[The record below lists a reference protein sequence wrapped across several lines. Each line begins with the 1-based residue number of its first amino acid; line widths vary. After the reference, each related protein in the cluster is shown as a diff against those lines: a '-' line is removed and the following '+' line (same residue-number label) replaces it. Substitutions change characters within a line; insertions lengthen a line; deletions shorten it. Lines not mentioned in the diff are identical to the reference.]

1 MEIGDISFYGLFP
14 LIAFTFLVC
23 VMVMY
28 KSLSRTDFTSHRFFG
43 AFSTISIS
51 GVVLVSQVIR
61 WRQFDIKKLGE
72 NDLTTLNGLVST
84 DRTSAISIIVICAIA
99 IVASLVAISYLKE
112 REDFPAAEFYILLQC
127 AIVGMF
133 AMVMANDFI
142 AMFVALEVLSIPLYV
157 LTALDR
163 RRVRSLEGGFKYFIM
178 GAASSAVFLYG
189 IALQYGISG
198 TTALVPPTETT
209 SIGVIATV
217 FILAGLLFKVAA
229 VPFHFWSPDVYQGA
243 PTPVT
248 VFMSA
253 ITKLVAFVALVRI
266 ISGGAIDSS
275 ESGAAARIVLT
286 ITCIASALFGSIVA
300 LRQSN
305 IKRALAY
312 SSISHT
318 AYILLALKDGS
329 TQSLQAVI
337 TYVVIYAFVIAGTF
351 TVVSVLSGSNEQND
365 SIAGVSGLAKRNPW
379 LAGSLTVLLFAQAGI
394 PLTSGFIAKFDV
406 FRVAF
411 EEEFYVTGIIVL
423 IATVIA
429 AAFYLRMVLAI
440 YSESFG
446 EDSADET
453 KEPLVVS
460 NSTTIAIGICVV
472 VTVLVGVFPALVTG
486 FTHVL

>member
-14 LIAFTFLVC
+14 LIAFTFLLC

-28 KSLSRTDFTSHRFFG
+28 KSLSRTNFTAHRFFG
-43 AFSTISIS
+43 AYSTISIAL
-51 GVVLVSQVIR
+51 VVLLAQVVR
-61 WRQFDIKKLGE
+61 WRQFDIKKLGAK
-72 NDLTTLNGLVST
+72 DLTTLNGLVAT
-84 DRTSAISIIVICAIA
+84 DRTSAISIIVICAIV
-99 IVASLVAISYLKE
+99 IVTSLVAISYLKN
-112 REDFPAAEFYILLQC
+112 RQDIPAAEFYILLQC
-127 AIVGMF
+127 ATVGMF

-198 TTALVPPTETT
+198 STALVPPTETT

-248 VFMSA
+248 TFMAA

-266 ISGGAIDSS
+266 ISGGAIDVS

-312 SSISHT
+312 SSIAHT
-318 AYILLALKDGS
+318 AYILLALKGGS
-329 TQSLQAVI
+329 TESLQAVI

-351 TVVSVLSGSNEQND
+351 AIVSVLSGADEQND
-365 SIAGVSGLAKRNPW
+365 SIASVTGLAKRNPW
-379 LAGSLTVLLFAQAGI
+379 LAGSLTILLFAQAGI

-411 EEEFYVTGIIVL
+411 SEEFYFTGVIVL
-423 IATVIA
+423 IATIIA

-440 YSESFG
+440 YSQSFG
-446 EDSADET
+446 ETSEVESAT
-453 KEPLVVS
+453 SIVVS
-460 NSTTIAIGICVV
+460 NSTTVAIGICVV

>member
-14 LIAFTFLVC
+14 LIAFTFLLC

-28 KSLSRTDFTSHRFFG
+28 KSLVRTNFAAHRFFG
-43 AFSTISIS
+43 AYSTISIS
-51 GVVLVSQVIR
+51 SVVILSQVVR
-61 WRQFDIKKLGE
+61 WRHFDIKKLGE
-72 NDLTTLNGLVST
+72 KDLTTLNGLVST

-99 IVASLVAISYLKE
+99 IVASLVAVSYLRN
-112 REDFPAAEFYILLQC
+112 REDIPAAEFYILLQS
-127 AIVGMF
+127 ATIGMF

-189 IALQYGISG
+189 IALHYGISG
-198 TTALVPPTETT
+198 TTALVPPTETS
-209 SIGVIATV
+209 SIAVVATV

-243 PTPVT
+243 PSPVT
-248 VFMSA
+248 TFMSA

-266 ISGGAIDSS
+266 ISGGAIDVS
-275 ESGAAARIVLT
+275 ESGAAGRIVLT
-286 ITCIASALFGSIVA
+286 IACIASALFGSIVA

-318 AYILLALKDGS
+318 AYILLALKGD
-329 TQSLQAVI
+329 TTESLQAVI

-351 TVVSVLSGSNEQND
+351 AIVSVLSGPDEQND
-365 SIAGVSGLAKRNPW
+365 SISSVNGLAKRNPW
-379 LAGSLTVLLFAQAGI
+379 LAGSLTVLLLSQAGI

-411 EEEFYVTGIIVL
+411 AQEFYITGLIVL

-440 YSESFG
+440 YSNSFG
-446 EDSADET
+446 EESQQQSAPAFE
-453 KEPLVVS
+453 VS
-460 NSTTIAIGICVV
+460 ASTTIAIGICVV
-472 VTVLVGVFPALVTG
+472 VTVMVGIFPALVTG
-486 FTHVL
+486 FSHVL